1 MSDIKSNIEIHSVKE
16 GLDKEGFILSEV
28 KGVSMLPTLREN
40 RDRVII
46 EVPKG
51 ELQKGDLVLY
61 IRFDGA
67 YVLHRIIEV
76 GANEYLI
83 RGDNT
88 YVNEHVPKENVIG
101 IVTHILQGEK
111 VLDMS
116 DPAYQTY
123 VANLNRTYP
132 FRKKLW
138 QLRKSISQVLS
149 KKGRHKME

>member
-1 MSDIKSNIEIHSVKE
+1 MSDVKSNIEIHSIKE
-16 GLDKEGFILSEV
+16 GLDREGFIMSEV
-28 KGVSMLPTLREN
+28 KGISMLPTLREN

-61 IRFDGA
+61 KRFDGA

-76 GANEYLI
+76 GTDEYLI

-88 YVNEHVPKENVIG
+88 YVLEHVPKRNVIG
-101 IVTHILQGEK
+101 IVTHILRGEK
-111 VLDMS
+111 VIDMS
-116 DPAYQTY
+116 DPSYQSY
-123 VANLNRTYP
+123 VANLNRIYP

-138 QLRKSISQVLS
+138 QLRKSVSQVLS
-149 KKGRHKME
+149 EKGRHKME